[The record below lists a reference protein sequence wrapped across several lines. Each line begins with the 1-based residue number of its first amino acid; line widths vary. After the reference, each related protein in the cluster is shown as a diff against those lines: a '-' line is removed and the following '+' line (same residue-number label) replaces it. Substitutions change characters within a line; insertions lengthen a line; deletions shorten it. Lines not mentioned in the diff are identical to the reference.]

1 MLLINTNPSI
11 TMRNCPECETPILGR
26 ADKKFCS
33 DMCRNAFNNKL
44 NSDSNSVVRNT
55 NNALRKNRRILEEIC
70 ISEKIKITKTHLSDK
85 GFDFGFLTSL
95 RKTQKGHTYHFVYE
109 YGYLELENDLYLVV
123 KDNRY
128 KD

>member
-1 MLLINTNPSI
+1 
-11 TMRNCPECETPILGR
+11 MRSCPECETPILGR

-33 DMCRNAFNNKL
+33 DMCRNAYNNKL
-44 NSDSNSVVRNT
+44 NSDSNNIVRNI

-70 ISEKIKITKTHLSDK
+70 ISEKTKINKNNLLEK

-95 RKTQKGHTYHFVYE
+95 RKTLKGHIYHFVYE